1 MIEKAGYLDWR
12 DKFQDL
18 IDADG
23 MYTIEQLDESLA
35 QGHSQL
41 WATKAAAI
49 VTGINDYGGGERMG
63 QVDWAVGDLDE
74 ILNRIMPKAEAYL
87 KASKCTRIM
96 FEGRTGWGRVLK
108 AHGYRPHSVTLVK
121 DIA

>member
-1 MIEKAGYLDWR
+1 MSGYLDWR
-12 DKFQDL
+12 DRFQDL
-18 IDADG
+18 IAQDG

-41 WATKAAAI
+41 WATKDAAI

-74 ILNRIMPKAEAYL
+74 ILTRIMPEAEAYL
-87 KASKCTRIM
+87 KASNCTRIM
-96 FEGRTGWGRVLK
+96 FEGRAGWSRVLK
-108 AHGYRPHSVTLVK
+108 NHGFRPHSVTLVK

>member
-1 MIEKAGYLDWR
+1 MIAGYADWR

-18 IDADG
+18 LEADG
-23 MYTIEQLDESLA
+23 MFTIWQLDESLA

-49 VTGINDYGGGERMG
+49 VTGIQDYDGGEKMG
-63 QVDWAVGDLDE
+63 QVDWGVGDLDE
-74 ILNRIMPKAEAYL
+74 ILTEIMPKAEAYF
-87 KASKCTRIM
+87 KANGCTRIM
-96 FEGRTGWGRVLK
+96 FEGRTGWSRVLK
-108 AHGYRPHSVTLVK
+108 SHGFKPHSVTLVK

>member
-1 MIEKAGYLDWR
+1 MIAGYADWR
-12 DKFQDL
+12 DKFQAL
-18 IDADG
+18 LEADG
-23 MYTIEQLDESLA
+23 MFTIWQLDESLA

-63 QVDWAVGDLDE
+63 QVDWGVGDLDE
-74 ILNRIMPKAEAYL
+74 ILSKIMPEAEAYF
-87 KASKCTRIM
+87 KANKCTRIM
-96 FEGRTGWGRVLK
+96 FEGRTGWSRVLK
-108 AHGYRPHSVTLVK
+108 AHGYRTHSVTLVK